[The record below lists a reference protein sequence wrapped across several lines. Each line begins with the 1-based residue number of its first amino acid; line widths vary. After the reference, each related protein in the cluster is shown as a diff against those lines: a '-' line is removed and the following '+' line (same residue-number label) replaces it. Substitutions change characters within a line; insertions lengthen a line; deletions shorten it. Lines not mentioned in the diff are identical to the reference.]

1 MANTAEHLAARNDND
16 LLQRFIAVA
25 EQKGVPNAQAW
36 VEANRGRLVATNIGG
51 TDVATVHAYAVATY
65 NPTPRPGVNPAGVTD
80 THLADAV
87 AAVLAEDVVTP

>member
-36 VEANRGRLVATNIGG
+36 AESNRGRLVAVDIDG
-51 TDVATVHAYAVATY
+51 TSVATVHAYAVATY
-65 NPTPRPGVNPAGVTD
+65 TPTPRPGVNPAGVTD
-80 THLADAV
+80 THLA
-87 AAVLAEDVVTP
+87 AAVDALFEPITP